1 MASQLKVDKITGV
14 TTAGSI
20 DVTGEGGSTTT
31 NLQQGLTKFRSMHS
45 GDSPTV
51 DDSLNQSS
59 LDDLSAGNY
68 RYNFTNNFSN
78 GFYTP
83 SALSTEDASIGYVS
97 MYYSRNYA
105 TRVSNDLELNGI
117 DHGNQYDDGRWTS
130 VQSTGNLA

>member
-1 MASQLKVDKITGV
+1 MTSVLNVDTIAAKNGTSPVGLLKADTI
-14 TTAGSI
+14 
-20 DVTGEGGSTTT
+20 
-31 NLQQGLTKFRSMHS
+31 KFRAMHS

-51 DDSLNQSS
+51 DASLNLSS
-59 LDDLSAGNY
+59 LDDISAGNY

-83 SALSTEDASIGYVS
+83 SALSTEDASIGYVT

-117 DHGNQYDDGRWTS
+117 DHGNSYDDGRWTS
-130 VQSTGNLA
+130 VHSSGDLA